1 MKHRIMALACLAA
14 LIFVGCSQA
23 TEDSIYESSR
33 VEIVNMGTDS
43 LSFEEKYDEC
53 SQKYP
58 GKTILVWLTEWQ
70 PKYEQQLND
79 YLYSNEYDYV
89 VCFKNILDYENG
101 DSYYQIASDMINNG
115 EQIDLIDSFGVMFGQ
130 EAISNNYYYYSEHGM
145 FEALDVYL
153 SDNKYSEY
161 FNMMPQKYWDS
172 YKYKG
177 RIYGIDNSFSSL
189 YADNGYAISN
199 KVFEET
205 DFTPEDFQKPPFEL
219 TQQFK
224 LCHQILNRKT
234 ELDSHFFT
242 SNFYYANYIDEGIAI
257 VENKAVNVYNTDE
270 ALDFYKNLNT
280 MQNEEYVIL
289 DPSALSESEM
299 PIINSISS
307 AASFTTTVVNDYF
320 DITKV
325 FYQSN
330 NYIKNP
336 TRAIGISSKSQNKA
350 MAFDF
355 LINVTFNSEMNNVI
369 TYGMEEVNYMIDE
382 NGYVQMLADKT
393 NVEYSPDIIYNN
405 PMVSLSCLTAPDEIY
420 SRDFYSAYETAE
432 YLDGFGFLFDGTAI
446 KDTYV
451 NVVDTIMDFNP
462 SSDNIEAYLNEFN
475 QKLYNAGLQDI
486 IDEANRQL
494 EVYNN
499 EKNN

>member
-1 MKHRIMALACLAA
+1 
-14 LIFVGCSQA
+14 
-23 TEDSIYESSR
+23 
-33 VEIVNMGTDS
+33 
-43 LSFEEKYDEC
+43 
-53 SQKYP
+53 
-58 GKTILVWLTEWQ
+58 
-70 PKYEQQLND
+70 
-79 YLYSNEYDYV
+79 
-89 VCFKNILDYENG
+89 
-101 DSYYQIASDMINNG
+101 
-115 EQIDLIDSFGVMFGQ
+115 
-130 EAISNNYYYYSEHGM
+130 
-145 FEALDVYL
+145 
-153 SDNKYSEY
+153 
-161 FNMMPQKYWDS
+161 
-172 YKYKG
+172 
-177 RIYGIDNSFSSL
+177 
-189 YADNGYAISN
+189 
-199 KVFEET
+199 
-205 DFTPEDFQKPPFEL
+205 
-219 TQQFK
+219 
-224 LCHQILNRKT
+224 
-234 ELDSHFFT
+234 
-242 SNFYYANYIDEGIAI
+242 
-257 VENKAVNVYNTDE
+257 
-270 ALDFYKNLNT
+270 